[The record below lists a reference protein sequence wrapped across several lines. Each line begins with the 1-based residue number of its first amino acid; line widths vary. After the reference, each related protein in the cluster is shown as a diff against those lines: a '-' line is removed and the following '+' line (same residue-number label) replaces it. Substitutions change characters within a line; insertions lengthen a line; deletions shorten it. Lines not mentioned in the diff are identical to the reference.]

1 MESDYKKYKKEQ
13 AYKRKK
19 FLELAK
25 RIEDNIIVTNEE
37 LNKAILIIKR
47 YCKQQKDCNF
57 CKFNCYC
64 SNQHDEVDEPEF
76 WNEIK

>member
-25 RIEDNIIVTNEE
+25 RIEDNIIVTDEE

-47 YCKQQKDCNF
+47 YHGNIRPNPLGYFAGD
-57 CKFNCYC
+57 
-64 SNQHDEVDEPEF
+64 
-76 WNEIK
+76 